1 MLTNSKHTLPE
12 WFPADLLM
20 QCKKRT
26 LKKKEYLFTLNKKA
40 NNIFF
45 VESGE
50 VQALRL
56 LPNGT
61 SAIMQ
66 RASDNDFFAEAAMCV
81 DNYTC
86 DAMATRKAIVYCI
99 PKDGLEKH
107 LQKDNDF
114 ALRFSTL
121 LAINTRKQC
130 SKLERLRINRARDR
144 VLHYLVCES
153 DSSNTITI
161 KSSYANLAE
170 ELGLEP
176 ETLYRTLSDLQKEKV
191 ITKIDNKIALI

>member
-1 MLTNSKHTLPE
+1 MLANSKHVLPE
-12 WFPADLLM
+12 WFPNDLLL
-20 QCKKRT
+20 QCKKRS
-26 LKKKEYLFTLNKKA
+26 LKKKEFLFSLNEKA
-40 NNIFF
+40 TDIFF

-56 LPNGT
+56 LPDGT

-66 RASDNDFFAEAAMCV
+66 RASDNAFFAEAAMCV
-81 DNYTC
+81 NNYTC

-121 LAINTRKQC
+121 LAINIRKQC
-130 SKLERLRINRARDR
+130 SKLERLRIYRARDR
-144 VLHYLVCES
+144 ILHYLVCES
-153 DSSNTITI
+153 DSSNKISI

-176 ETLYRTLSDLQKEKV
+176 ETLYRTLSELQKEK
-191 ITKIDNKIALI
+191 IIIKEGNNIALI